1 MTGIVVG
8 VDSSEHSQR
17 SLEWAMREAA
27 IRKVPLTVITVRAV
41 VAGFFGSPVVL
52 AADEPA
58 REQARQ
64 GAQEAAD
71 KAALALDDGSSPL
84 SVTIH
89 AISGFPAGELIEASR
104 DADLLVVGSRGAG
117 GFAQLL
123 LGSVSSQVVH
133 HAHCPIVIIPG
144 DRKA

>member
-1 MTGIVVG
+1 MTGIAVG
-8 VDSSEHSQR
+8 VDGSERSQR
-17 SLEWAMREAA
+17 SLEWAMREAT
-27 IRKVPLTVITVRAV
+27 IRKMPLTVITVHPVA
-41 VAGFFGSPVVL
+41 AGFFGGPFIL

-71 KAALALDDGSSPL
+71 KAAAASGDNPP
-84 SVTIH
+84 SVTIR
-89 AISGFPAGELIEASR
+89 AISGFPAEELIEASR
-104 DADLLVVGSRGAG
+104 DADMLVVGSRGLG

-133 HAHCPIVIIPG
+133 HAHCPVVVIPG
-144 DRKA
+144 DRKG

>member
-27 IRKVPLTVITVRAV
+27 IRKVPLTVITVNAV
-41 VAGFFGSPVVL
+41 VAGFFSSPVVL

-71 KAALALDDGSSPL
+71 K
-84 SVTIH
+84 
-89 AISGFPAGELIEASR
+89 
-104 DADLLVVGSRGAG
+104 
-117 GFAQLL
+117 
-123 LGSVSSQVVH
+123 GSVGARRRVQSSLRDHPRDQRLSRWR
-133 HAHCPIVIIPG
+133 AH
-144 DRKA
+144 RSLT

>member
-27 IRKVPLTVITVRAV
+27 IRKLPLTVITVNAV

-52 AADEPA
+52 AADETA

-71 KAALALDDGSSPL
+71 KAALALDDGSSPP

-89 AISGFPAGELIEASR
+89 AINGFPAGELIEASR

-117 GFAQLL
+117 GFARLL

-133 HAHCPIVIIPG
+133 HAHCPVVIVPG

>member
-1 MTGIVVG
+1 MTGIAVG
-8 VDSSEHSQR
+8 VDGSEHSQR

-27 IRKVPLTVITVRAV
+27 IRKMPLTVITVHPVA
-41 VAGFFGSPVVL
+41 AGFFGGPVVL

-71 KAALALDDGSSPL
+71 KAAAASGDNPP
-84 SVTIH
+84 SVTIR
-89 AISGFPAGELIEASR
+89 AISGFPAEELIEASR
-104 DADLLVVGSRGAG
+104 DADMLVVGSRGLG

-133 HAHCPIVIIPG
+133 HAHCPVVVIPG
-144 DRKA
+144 DRKG

>member
-1 MTGIVVG
+1 MTGIAVG
-8 VDSSEHSQR
+8 VDGSEHSQR

-27 IRKVPLTVITVRAV
+27 IRKMPLTVITVHPV
-41 VAGFFGSPVVL
+41 VAGFLGGPVVL

-58 REQARQ
+58 RDQARQ

-71 KAALALDDGSSPL
+71 KAAAASGDNPP
-84 SVTIH
+84 SVTIR
-89 AISGFPAGELIEASR
+89 AISGFPAEELIEASR
-104 DADLLVVGSRGAG
+104 DADMLVVGSRGLG

-133 HAHCPIVIIPG
+133 HAHCPVVVIPG
-144 DRKA
+144 DRKG